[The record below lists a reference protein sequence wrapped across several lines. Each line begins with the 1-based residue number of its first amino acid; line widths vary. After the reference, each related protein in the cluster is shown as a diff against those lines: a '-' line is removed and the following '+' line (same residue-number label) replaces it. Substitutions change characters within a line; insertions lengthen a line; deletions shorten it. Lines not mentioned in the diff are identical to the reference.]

1 MGEVKKILVPGK
13 TPPATSFKVD
23 DIVINPID
31 GKVFFKTINND
42 VKEIALSGSFN
53 TGSVSLDAI
62 TNATTSTDK
71 MTFTKGDATQ
81 FQVTLFPDGIDGGTF

>member
-13 TPPATSFKVD
+13 IPPATSFNVD

-31 GKVFFKTINND
+31 AKLFFKTTNND
-42 VKEIALSGSFN
+42 VKEIAFSGSFI
-53 TGSVSLDAI
+53 TGSVAPDAI

-71 MTFTKGDATQ
+71 MTFTRGDTRQ